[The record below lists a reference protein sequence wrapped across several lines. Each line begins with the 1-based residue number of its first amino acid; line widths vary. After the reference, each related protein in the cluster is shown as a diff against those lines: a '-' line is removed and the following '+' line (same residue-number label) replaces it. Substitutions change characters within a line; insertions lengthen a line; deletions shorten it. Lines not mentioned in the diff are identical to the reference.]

1 MAKSPY
7 EILGVSPNASKDEI
21 AKAYRKLAKKY
32 HPDLNPGD
40 EAAAKKM
47 SEINAAYDQIKSGKA
62 SAYGASDSSSSS
74 DSGWAQYD
82 RSRGQYGGDRHYGG
96 SYGGRYTADDYARLD
111 SVRAY
116 IENDRYEEAINLLNS
131 MGRRNAEWYYLSA
144 VANHAAGN
152 SITALQHAREA
163 VGLEPNNL
171 EYRRTL
177 AEIEASGRQYRTWQ
191 SSNGFRLMNAAQCC
205 SVLCAAEMCCLC
217 GNGLT
222 SMCFLC
228 PH

>member
-1 MAKSPY
+1 MARSPY
-7 EILGVSPNASKDEI
+7 DILGVSPNASKDEI

-40 EAAAKKM
+40 ETAAKKM
-47 SEINAAYDQIKSGKA
+47 SEINAAYDEIKNGNA
-62 SAYGASDSSSSS
+62 SAYSTSSGGSYA
-74 DSGWAQYD
+74 SGWEQYD
-82 RSRGQYGGDRHYGG
+82 RSRGHNGQY
-96 SYGGRYTADDYARLD
+96 TTDDYARLD

-116 IENDRYEEAINLLNS
+116 IENDQYHEAINLLNT
-131 MGRRNAEWYYLSA
+131 MGNRNAEWYYLSA
-144 VANHAAGN
+144 VANHAVGN

-191 SSNGFRLMNAAQCC
+191 TSNGFSLKNAAQCC
-205 SVLCAAEMCCLC
+205 SVLCMTEMCCLC
-217 GNGLT
+217 AQGYA
-222 SMCFLC
+222 SMCYCCLQ
-228 PH
+228 

>member
-47 SEINAAYDQIKSGKA
+47 SEINAAYEEIKSGRA
-62 SAYGASDSSSSS
+62 SSYSAPSGSSPHSSYS
-74 DSGWAQYD
+74 SGWEQYD
-82 RSRGQYGGDRHYGG
+82 RSRGGYG
-96 SYGGRYTADDYARLD
+96 SYTTDDYARLD

-116 IENDRYEEAINLLNS
+116 IENDQYDEAIHLLNT
-131 MGRRNAEWYYLSA
+131 MGRRSAEWYYLSA
-144 VANHAAGN
+144 VANHAVGN

-191 SSNGFRLMNAAQCC
+191 TSNGFGLKNAAQCC
-205 SVLCAAEMCCLC
+205 SVLCMTEMCCLC
-217 GNGLT
+217 AQGYA
-222 SMCFLC
+222 SMCYCCFR
-228 PH
+228 

>member
-1 MAKSPY
+1 MARSPY
-7 EILGVSPNASKDEI
+7 EILGVSPNASKEEI
-21 AKAYRKLAKKY
+21 TKAYRKLAKKY

-40 EAAAKKM
+40 ETAAKKM
-47 SEINAAYDQIKSGKA
+47 SEINAAYDAIKNGTA
-62 SAYGASDSSSSS
+62 SAYNASDSYDSSET
-74 DSGWAQYD
+74 GWEQYD
-82 RSRGQYGGDRHYGG
+82 RSRSQYGGDRNYG

-116 IENDRYEEAINLLNS
+116 IESDRYDEAINLLNS

-152 SITALQHAREA
+152 SVTALQHAREA

-191 SSNGFRLMNAAQCC
+191 ASNGFGLKNAAQCC
-205 SVLCAAEMCCLC
+205 SVLCMTEMCCLC
-217 GNGLT
+217 GNGFLA
-222 SMCFLC
+222 MCACC